1 MSEFTR
7 PTVPYFTPRKS
18 IAKDFCST
26 SSVYN
31 RPNIEQTKS
40 VLGKRLHNE
49 KIEDL
54 LQGYEMNVSES
65 TATRTYQRSDI
76 TSVNTH

>member
-31 RPNIEQTKS
+31 RPNME
-40 VLGKRLHNE
+40 
-49 KIEDL
+49 
-54 LQGYEMNVSES
+54 
-65 TATRTYQRSDI
+65 
-76 TSVNTH
+76 